1 MGTNGIK
8 KSTCRL
14 KRKKKK
20 NSRAE
25 GPEVRNVFSL
35 AKFQPCGQIFLIL
48 KAKFCLRISDFPL
61 SCKET
66 QEEST
71 NTFYLQSEQ
80 RIFQMA
86 RWHHT
91 SSRAEA

>member
-14 KRKKKK
+14 KRKK
-20 NSRAE
+20 
-25 GPEVRNVFSL
+25 GPEVRIVFSL
-35 AKFQPCGQIFLIL
+35 VKLQPCGQICLIL
-48 KAKFCLRISDFPL
+48 KAKFCLRISDFPM
-61 SCKET
+61 SCEET

-80 RIFQMA
+80 CIFQMA

-91 SSRAEA
+91 SSRAEARYDFHP